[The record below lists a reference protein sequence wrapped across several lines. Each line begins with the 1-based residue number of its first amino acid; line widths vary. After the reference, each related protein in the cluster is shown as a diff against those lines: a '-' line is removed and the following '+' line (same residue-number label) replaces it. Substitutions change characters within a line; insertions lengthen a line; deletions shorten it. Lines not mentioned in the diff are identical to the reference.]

1 MLGSIFLF
9 LAAAVISFAAS
20 YLIIFVSRL
29 VHAGQSIREEGP
41 VQHQKKAGTPTF
53 GGIAILMSFAVSA
66 LIFVDLDIKGLAL
79 VLSSAA
85 FSLIGFADDYLKVR
99 SGKNDGLLPVQK
111 MALQIAAA
119 IIFGSVLIFNF
130 HDTTVSGLLKTG
142 YFYLPWLYLPLIA
155 FMMVGA
161 SNAANLTDGLDG
173 LLAGTALIA
182 CVSFAVLAFRV
193 AEYDV
198 FGLCA
203 AAAGA
208 LAGFLVL
215 NINPAKIFMGDVG
228 SLGVGAL
235 LAGVAII
242 LHKELLLI
250 LIGGVFVIETLS
262 VIMQVTSFK
271 LFKRRI
277 FKMSPLHHHFELMG
291 MKERD
296 VVFLFWGLAVV
307 FGVIGVMM
315 G

>member
-9 LAAAVISFAAS
+9 LAAVVISFAAS

-41 VQHQKKAGTPTF
+41 AQHQTKAGTPTF
-53 GGIAILMSFAVSA
+53 GGIAILISFLVSV
-66 LIFVDLDIKGLAL
+66 LIFVDLDVKAVAL
-79 VLSSAA
+79 VLSAAA

-173 LLAGTALIA
+173 LLTGTALIA
-182 CVSFAVLAFRV
+182 FVSFAVLAFRG
-193 AEYDV
+193 AEYDM

-208 LAGFLVL
+208 LAGFLIL

-262 VIMQVTSFK
+262 VIIQVASFK

-291 MKERD
+291 MKEKN

-307 FGVIGVMM
+307 FGVIGVIL
-315 G
+315 

>member
-1 MLGSIFLF
+1 MLGSFFLF
-9 LAAAVISFAAS
+9 LSAAVISFAAS

-29 VHAGQSIREEGP
+29 VHAGQSIRAEGP
-41 VQHQKKAGTPTF
+41 LQHQKKAGTPTF

-79 VLSSAA
+79 VLAAAA

-111 MALQIAAA
+111 MALQIAVA
-119 IIFGSVLIFNF
+119 IIFGSALIFNF

-173 LLAGTALIA
+173 LLGGTALISFL
-182 CVSFAVLAFRV
+182 SFAVIAFRA

-198 FGLCA
+198 FGLCLA
-203 AAAGA
+203 IAGA
-208 LAGFLVL
+208 LAGFLIL
-215 NINPAKIFMGDVG
+215 NFNPARIFMGDAG
-228 SLGVGAL
+228 SLGIGAL

-242 LHKELLLI
+242 LHKELVLI
-250 LIGGVFVIETLS
+250 VIGGVFVIETIS
-262 VIMQVTSFK
+262 VIAQVASYK
-271 LFKRRI
+271 LFKKRI

-291 MKERD
+291 MGERN
-296 VVFLFWGLAVV
+296 VVFMFWGLGLIL
-307 FGVIGVMM
+307 GVIGLIL
-315 G
+315 